1 MFTFDVI
8 TKIKYCL
15 RVCNDK
21 SFHLSC
27 NECVISPKEIK
38 DIHVNSVLTSCLEVK
53 EILTFLESYANKSQ
67 YTANNYIKMASE
79 ALNCAVEATLRNA
92 TKLVSSQSSLN

>member
-1 MFTFDVI
+1 MI
-8 TKIKYCL
+8 
-15 RVCNDK
+15 

-27 NECVISPKEIK
+27 NECVISSKEIK
-38 DIHVNSVLTSCLEVK
+38 DIHVNSVLTSCLEAK

-67 YTANNYIKMASE
+67 YTANNYIKMATE
-79 ALNCAVEATLRNA
+79 ALDLEATMRNA